1 MEAKERVGLG
11 DAIVMGLSSSGPA
24 QTLAVSLAGLVA
36 VSGYGGAV
44 PILICFVPDARASR
58 SHISV

>member
-1 MEAKERVGLG
+1 LG

-36 VSGYGGAV
+36 ASGYGGPV
-44 PILICFVPDARASR
+44 PISDLPDSHARASQ
-58 SHISV
+58 SPTND